1 MRVEGGED
9 ENGGGARELVLELN
23 QLMWVMGW
31 SQYFGSPVPTDMV
44 VLANHKCGNSSAECP
59 LVHHTECCLES

>member
-44 VLANHKCGNSSAECP
+44 VLSLWEASHRLFLP
-59 LVHHTECCLES
+59 LKYFATYLPK